1 MSQEHLYFCVVISFH
16 RLNGMIISRQGDTDF
31 QIARAVPPW
40 LLGALDGWTV
50 FLYIVHFYYASEHT
64 SGHGILWVS

>member
-1 MSQEHLYFCVVISFH
+1 
-16 RLNGMIISRQGDTDF
+16 MIISRQGDTDF

-50 FLYIVHFYYASEHT
+50 FLLLIVFNKAFYKWMTIFLYIVHFYYASEHT